1 MNLLDKIVDFLV
13 KPINTAFLVG
23 IFLVSIFVFGFNF
36 IPDKILIN
44 MNLKTLIK
52 FLNSYNFVL
61 FLIIVFSMFFLI
73 VQGIG
78 MLLKKHED
86 KKILRDFKKQ
96 QENLFNDEDAW
107 KILKIMY
114 ENHPSPT
121 KLPNHNQKVVLLRQY
136 GLIAMASTQIYIQWY
151 DDPNNPEFPYILQPV
166 SEERLKDN
174 LDEKMKK

>member
-23 IFLVSIFVFGFNF
+23 IFFVSIFVFSFNF
-36 IPDKILIN
+36 IPEKILFN

-86 KKILRDFKKQ
+86 RKELRNFKRQ
-96 QENLFNDEDAW
+96 QETLFNDEDAW
-107 KILKIMY
+107 EILKTMY
-114 ENHPSPT
+114 ENHPNPT
-121 KLPNHNQKVVLLRQY
+121 KLPMQNQKVILLTQY
-136 GLIAMASTQIYIQWY
+136 DLIIRTATQTYIQWY
-151 DDPNNPEFPYILQPV
+151 DDPNNPKFPYILQTV
-166 SEERLKDN
+166 SEEKLKDN
-174 LDEKMKK
+174 LDKNTEK